1 MKKTRRICA
10 LTMAVLVIVCIGA
23 SASLIAYEADH
34 DCTGPDCPIC
44 AAVAMCTNAL
54 RLLSCA
60 AFLSFAALPAWICRK
75 QRASRPSEPAFK
87 STPVALKVLLL
98 N

>member
-10 LTMAVLVIVCIGA
+10 LTMAVLVIVCIAA

-34 DCTGPDCPIC
+34 DCTGPDF
-44 AAVAMCTNAL
+44 V
-54 RLLSCA
+54 
-60 AFLSFAALPAWICRK
+60 SFAALPAWICRK